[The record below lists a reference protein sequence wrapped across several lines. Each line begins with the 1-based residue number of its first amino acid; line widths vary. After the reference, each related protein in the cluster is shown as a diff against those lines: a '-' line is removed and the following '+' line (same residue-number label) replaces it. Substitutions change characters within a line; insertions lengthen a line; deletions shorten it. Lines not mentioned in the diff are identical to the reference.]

1 MRYMFLIYDD
11 PSAWADPTVAEAM
24 MAEYFAFSNAAAE
37 QGVLLAGDA
46 LHGVDTATTVRVRDG
61 ERLAVDGPFMETKE
75 HLGGYYILDLPDL
88 DAAIQW
94 AAKIPS
100 ARVGTIEVRPIRE
113 MGG

>member
-1 MRYMFLIYDD
+1 VRYMFLIYDD
-11 PSAWADPTVAEAM
+11 PAEWADPAVGEAM
-24 MAEYFAFSNAAAE
+24 MAEYFAFSQAAVDA
-37 QGVLLAGDA
+37 GVMRAGDP

-75 HLGGYYILDLPDL
+75 HLGGYYIFDVPDL
-88 DAAIQW
+88 DAAIEW

-100 ARVGTIEVRPIRE
+100 SRVGSIEIRPIIE